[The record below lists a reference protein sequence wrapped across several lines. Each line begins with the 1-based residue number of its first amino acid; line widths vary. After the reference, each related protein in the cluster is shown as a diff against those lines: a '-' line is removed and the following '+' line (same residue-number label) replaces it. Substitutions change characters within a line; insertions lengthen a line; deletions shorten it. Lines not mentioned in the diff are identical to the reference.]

1 MIADAEVAA
10 VHLPQIGDL
19 WRSTE
24 GEGCVACGR
33 TAP

>member
-1 MIADAEVAA
+1 MIEDAAA
-10 VHLPQIGDL
+10 HLPQIGGL
-19 WRSTE
+19 WISTE